1 MRSKWDWEVAWEI
14 LPAMAEGMWVTIKAT
29 LVGIVIAVTLGLFM
43 ALGRRSQKKWLSMPV
58 AGIIEFIRSTPI
70 LIQLFFIYYALP
82 NLTFLPDWARVIRP
96 LTALIL
102 GLGIH
107 YATYASEAYRAGIN
121 SVPKGQWEAATAMNL
136 GTYHTWRHVVLP
148 QAIPRTLPAL
158 GNYFVA
164 MFKDAPIGSSISV
177 VGVLFVARSIQS
189 QTFRSVEPMMVAG
202 AMFLAVS
209 IPAAMFVRYL
219 ERRLGYET

>member
-1 MRSKWDWEVAWEI
+1 MQSTWEWEFVWEI
-14 LPAMAEGMWVTIKAT
+14 LPALAEGMVLTIRAT
-29 LVGIVIAVTLGLFM
+29 VVGIAIAVVLGLFL
-43 ALGRRSQKKWLSMPV
+43 ALGRRSRRKWLSWPV
-58 AGIIEFIRSTPI
+58 TGLIEFIRSTPI
-70 LIQLFFIYYALP
+70 LIQLFFLYYALP
-82 NLTFLPDWARVIRP
+82 ALTFLPDWARVIRP
-96 LTALIL
+96 LTALTL

-136 GTYHTWRHVVLP
+136 STYHTWRQVVLP
-148 QAIPRTLPAL
+148 QAFPRTLPAL

-189 QTFRSVEPMMVAG
+189 QTFRSVEPMLTAG

>member
-1 MRSKWDWEVAWEI
+1 
-14 LPAMAEGMWVTIKAT
+14 
-29 LVGIVIAVTLGLFM
+29 
-43 ALGRRSQKKWLSMPV
+43 
-58 AGIIEFIRSTPI
+58 
-70 LIQLFFIYYALP
+70 
-82 NLTFLPDWARVIRP
+82 
-96 LTALIL
+96 
-102 GLGIH
+102 
-107 YATYASEAYRAGIN
+107 
-121 SVPKGQWEAATAMNL
+121 MNL